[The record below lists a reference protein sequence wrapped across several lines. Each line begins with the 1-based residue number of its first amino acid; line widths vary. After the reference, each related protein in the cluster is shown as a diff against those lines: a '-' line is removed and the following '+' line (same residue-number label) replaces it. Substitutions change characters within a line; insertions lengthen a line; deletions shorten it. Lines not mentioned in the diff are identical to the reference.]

1 MKIGV
6 DARLHSQT
14 GVGRYIRN
22 LICELARIDGK
33 NSYVVFLT
41 GGDFE
46 TFKLPDKNWKKVR
59 VNVRWHTLREQLV
72 MPFILYKER
81 LDLVHFPYF
90 NVPIFYF
97 RRYIVTIH
105 DLTHLHFDTGRAST
119 LPWVLYKLKR
129 IGMKIILSK
138 AIKRAEKVIAV
149 SKATKREIVEHF
161 GVDSKKIK
169 VIYEGVDDKIIKA
182 KGEDLKVRGLG
193 RFILYVGNAYPHK
206 NLERLIEAF
215 GEFKKR
221 ADAKEIKLVLVGP
234 DDYFYRQ
241 LKKKTDNSDI
251 IFFGPADDRQ
261 LNSFYSRAEFLVL
274 PSLMEG
280 FGLVGLEAM
289 SLGCPVVASDI
300 EVLREVYGCAAMF
313 FNPKDIGGLASKMEK
328 FIKDKELRVK
338 LIKKGKERAGIFSWR
353 RMGKETLKTYQA
365 LGVSSFLLLV

>member
-1 MKIGV
+1 MKIGI
-6 DARLHSQT
+6 DARLYSQT

-22 LICELARIDGK
+22 LTRELVRLDKK
-33 NSYVVFLT
+33 NNYVVFLT
-41 GGDFE
+41 SEDFG
-46 TFKLPDKNWKKVR
+46 TFKLPNKRWKKVR
-59 VNVRWHTLREQLV
+59 TNVRWHSTAEQLV
-72 MPFILYKER
+72 MPFVLYKER

-119 LPWVLYKLKR
+119 LPHSVYKLKR
-129 IGMKIILSK
+129 LGMKIVLSK
-138 AIKRAEKVIAV
+138 AIRRAEKVIAV
-149 SKATKREIVEHF
+149 SEATKKEIVDHF

-182 KGEDLKVRGLG
+182 GGEDLKVRRLG

-215 GEFKKR
+215 GEFKKKT
-221 ADAKEIKLVLVGP
+221 DVKEIKLVLVGP

-251 IFFGPADDRQ
+251 IFWGPADDSQ
-261 LNSFYSRAEFLVL
+261 LNSFYSNAQFLVL

-289 SLGCPVVASDI
+289 SLDCPVLASDI

-313 FNPKDIGGLASKMEK
+313 FDPKDIGGLVSKMEK
-328 FIKDKELRVK
+328 FVKDKELGVK

-353 RMGKETLKTYQA
+353 KMGEETLKI
-365 LGVSSFLLLV
+365 F